1 MGALVRGASGLG
13 IFAQGGPLRE
23 RRFPRPG
30 GNIETDPRGFIESGF
45 LLLRPLQIPNSPV

>member
-45 LLLRPLQIPNSPV
+45 LLLQPLQIPNSPV